1 MVHPAQ
7 LGALAVD
14 PDGARR
20 TCGPKAATAAGR
32 FLVWFDER
40 QIPAQD
46 SCEADFVASLRALQ
60 RAT

>member
-1 MVHPAQ
+1 M
-7 LGALAVD
+7 D